1 MKRYW
6 VVGGEY
12 SSTAFVETADGK
24 PPRRY
29 GPFAS
34 LDEAKA
40 RWAALSWAEVD
51 NCHARYAIEVED
63 APESGSA
70 SSQAA

>member
-12 SSTAFVETADGK
+12 SSTAFNETVDGR

-29 GPFAS
+29 GPFATEE
-34 LDEAKA
+34 EAKA
-40 RWAALSWAEVD
+40 RWSAL
-51 NCHARYAIEVED
+51 
-63 APESGSA
+63 
-70 SSQAA
+70 

>member
-12 SSTAFVETADGK
+12 SSTAFVETVDGK

-34 LDEAKA
+34 LEEAQS
-40 RWAALSWAEVD
+40 RWATLSWAEVD
-51 NCHARYAIEVED
+51 NCHARYAIEAED
-63 APESGSA
+63 IPESGPA